1 MLGLATAYAL
11 VELGM
16 RDVVMLERA
25 IPGAGASGRSGA
37 LLRSNYDN
45 PVEARLAEHSLAV
58 YRDFARQV
66 GANCDFRAV
75 GLIVA
80 ARHEQAASLTRLAA
94 EQQGWG
100 VGIVAIDPAAAQG
113 LVPGLRT
120 DDVGLFLHQPD
131 AGCCDANAVVI
142 AYYRRLID
150 AGVDIRLC
158 CPALAPICRGG
169 RVRGFETADG
179 PVEGDA
185 VVIAAGIWTNRLLPT
200 DLDLGLVP
208 HLTRVASFRPFEFS
222 QDDVPTIIDIVQDS
236 WFRPLGGGTIL
247 VGSESGVLANVDPDA
262 VPSTAPN
269 DLVEHYRH
277 ILASRFAVSPWAA
290 PRGAWAGAFMVSPDQ
305 RPVVGPVPGME
316 GLYILSGDSGGAFKT
331 APALGLALAET
342 ILCGTA
348 ISIDI
353 AGLAPGRLL
362 PHMRQPGI
370 RGATVSR

>member
-11 VELGM
+11 VELGI
-16 RDVVMLERA
+16 RDVVVLERT
-25 IPGAGASGRSGA
+25 IPGAGATGRSGA

-58 YRDFARQV
+58 FRDFARRV
-66 GANCDFRAV
+66 GANCDFRPV
-75 GLIVA
+75 GLVVA
-80 ARHEQAASLTRLAA
+80 AAHEQVASLTLLAA
-94 EQQGWG
+94 EQRSWG
-100 VGIVAIDPAAAQG
+100 VGIVAIDPAAARD

-131 AGCCDANAVVI
+131 AGCCDANAVVS

-150 AGVDIRLC
+150 AGVDIRLT
-158 CPALAPICRGG
+158 CPALAPIFRGG

-185 VVIAAGIWTNRLLPT
+185 IVIAAGVWTNQLLPT
-200 DLDLGLVP
+200 GVDLGLVP

-222 QDDVPTIIDIVQDS
+222 QRNMPIIIDTVQEA
-236 WFRPLGGGTIL
+236 WFRPLGEGSIL
-247 VGSESGVLANVDPDA
+247 VGSESGILVGVDPDA

-269 DLVEHYRH
+269 DLVERYRR
-277 ILASRFAVSPWAA
+277 ILARRLAVSPWAA
-290 PRGAWAGAFMVSPDQ
+290 PRGAWAGAFMQSPDQ
-305 RPVVGPVPGME
+305 RPIVGPIPGME
-316 GLYILSGDSGGAFKT
+316 GLYVLSGDSGGAFKT

-353 AGLAPGRLL
+353 AGLAPDRLL
-362 PHMRQPGI
+362 PHMRQPEL